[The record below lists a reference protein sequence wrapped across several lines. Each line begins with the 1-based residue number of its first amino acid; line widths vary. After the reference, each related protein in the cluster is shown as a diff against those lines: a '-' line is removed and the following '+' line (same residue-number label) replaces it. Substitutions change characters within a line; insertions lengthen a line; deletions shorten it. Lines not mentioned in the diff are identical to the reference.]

1 MYTNTTLVTRP
12 TMPAKKNQTHAGR
25 PFEIVPA
32 VSIITYVTNPRP
44 TTDRIV
50 VTQ

>member
-1 MYTNTTLVTRP
+1 
-12 TMPAKKNQTHAGR
+12 MPAKKNQTHTGS

-32 VSIITYVTNPRP
+32 VSIITKVTNPRP
-44 TTDRIV
+44 MTDRIV